1 MIGTPLV
8 VIIKDFKLDTV
19 KIVLPKST
27 GVWLTDYNLIQLDEK
42 ALSNGIQTFLKN
54 EPVERVK
61 YVSHNIV
68 LRLFLPLQVPKEG
81 K

>member
-1 MIGTPLV
+1 MAY
-8 VIIKDFKLDTV
+8 
-19 KIVLPKST
+19 S
-27 GVWLTDYNLIQLDEK
+27 YNLIQLDEK